1 MRTTIA
7 VCFVFALT
15 ICALPARAA
24 LITAGPAD
32 DVEAVINALA
42 PGDELVLEAGTY
54 TLTERFSF
62 ALTGTQAA
70 PIVIRAADGADV
82 LFHRPDADQNLW
94 DFSGTWVTLRGLR
107 FSGGSAGL
115 RVEGADHLT
124 LEDCEIFD
132 TADVALRMND
142 SGVTYRGVR
151 ILRNHIHD
159 TGGTG
164 EGMYLG
170 CNEDGCRLLDGLIE
184 GNWVHHT
191 NGPTVTQGDGI
202 ELKEG
207 SAGNVIRDNV
217 IHDTNYPCI
226 LTYATLGNGPANVIE
241 RNVLWSCGD
250 HGIQSAADAIIRNN
264 IILGAVG
271 TGIALQPHQS
281 GAPGNQVVVH
291 NTIFNR
297 GGDALAV
304 RNATGDVVVAN
315 NAIYAEGGFAIRVVG
330 SDATVVIA
338 GNVGTGGI
346 DGSAQP
352 GLAAGDLALDFV
364 DAHLDDALPLDCFPL
379 EDGALVDAAD
389 AAYLAPDDFNGT
401 DRAGSADVGA
411 YRFDDGG
418 NPGWTLADGFKDV
431 TPVSAPACGDS
442 RLDDGEDCDDGNLEA
457 GDGCSPACEFE
468 EIPQPVCGDRV
479 LDDGEEC
486 DDGNVI
492 DGDGCSALCRAEG
505 SDEKPAGDDG
515 CGCSHAG
522 GRGPGAP
529 WAALCLIFLGLCVR
543 RVPGVSGRR
552 ITSRG
557 V

>member
-1 MRTTIA
+1 MRTTLA
-7 VCFVFALT
+7 VCFLFTLT
-15 ICALPARAA
+15 VCALPARAA
-24 LITAGPAD
+24 VITAGPAD

-54 TLTERFSF
+54 TLTDRFSF
-62 ALTGTQAA
+62 ALVATEAL

-82 LFHRPDADQNLW
+82 LFHRPDAGQNIW
-94 DFSGTWVTLRGLR
+94 DFSGTWLTLRGLR

-124 LEDCEIFD
+124 IEDCELFD

-142 SGVTYRGVR
+142 AGVTYRNVR

-170 CNEDGCRLLDGLIE
+170 CNEDGCRLLEGLIE

-191 NGPTVTQGDGI
+191 NGATVTQGDGI

-226 LTYATLGNGPANVIE
+226 LTYAAMDNGPANVIE
-241 RNVLWSCGD
+241 RNVLWGCGD

-281 GAPGNQVVVH
+281 GAPGNQVVTH
-291 NTIFNR
+291 NTVFNR
-297 GGDALAV
+297 DGDGLAV
-304 RNATGDVVVAN
+304 RNAEGSVVVAN
-315 NAIYAEGGFAIRVVG
+315 NAVYAEGGFAIRVVG
-330 SDATVVIA
+330 SDATVVLA
-338 GNVGTGGI
+338 GNVGTGGME
-346 DGSAQP
+346 GSAQP
-352 GLAAGDLALDFV
+352 GLAAGDLALDFE
-364 DAHLDDALPLDCFPL
+364 DAHLDDALPIDCFPL
-379 EDGALVDAAD
+379 ADGALVGAAD
-389 AAYLAPDDFNGT
+389 PEYLAPDDFNGT
-401 DRAGSADVGA
+401 ARTGSGDVGA
-411 YRFDDGG
+411 YRFDAAG

-431 TPVSAPACGDS
+431 TPVSPPACGDAH
-442 RLDDGEDCDDGNLEA
+442 LDEGEECDDGNLAA

-468 EIPQPVCGDRV
+468 EIEQPVCGDGH
-479 LDDGEEC
+479 LDEGEDC

-492 DGDGCSALCRAEG
+492 GGDGCSALCRSEG
-505 SDEKPAGDDG
+505 SDEKPADDDG
-515 CGCSHAG
+515 CGCTAG
-522 GRGPGAP
+522 GRSSGAP
-529 WAALCLIFLGLCVR
+529 WSALFALVLLFALR
-543 RVPGVSGRR
+543 RRR
-552 ITSRG
+552 AH
-557 V
+557 